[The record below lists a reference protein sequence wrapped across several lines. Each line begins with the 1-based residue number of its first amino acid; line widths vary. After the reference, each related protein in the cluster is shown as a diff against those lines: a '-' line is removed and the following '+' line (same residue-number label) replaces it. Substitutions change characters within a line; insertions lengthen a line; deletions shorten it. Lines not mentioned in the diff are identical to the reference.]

1 MEKSQNP
8 PPYSPPQPGF
18 QPPPPQP
25 GFQPPPQG
33 GYQGPPQSGFRPQ
46 QDTQTVIVT
55 HTVAHVPVGPSP
67 TSTTCPSCH
76 AQIVTSVETETT
88 TKTHLFALLLCLFG
102 CWPCCCIPYCMDSCQ
117 AKTHYCPNCR
127 AYIGKYE
134 N

>member
-1 MEKSQNP
+1 MEKQGNP
-8 PPYSPPQPGF
+8 PPYTGPYNGPQGGPQPGF
-18 QPPPPQP
+18 QMPPPGMPQHD
-25 GFQPPPQG
+25 PQ
-33 GYQGPPQSGFRPQ
+33 
-46 QDTQTVIVT
+46 QTVIVT
-55 HTVAHVPVGPSP
+55 HTVAQVPVGPSP

-102 CWPCCCIPYCMDSCQ
+102 CCLCSCIPYCVDSCQ

-127 AYIGKYE
+127 AYIGRFE